1 MLFLSV
7 KYYIMTSSA
16 RVPTTK
22 HGSFNLQDIEKI
34 AIINK
39 AEVVYLCYAVNQ
51 NVLIVLKTSKF
62 QNYSLCS

>member
-1 MLFLSV
+1 
-7 KYYIMTSSA
+7 MTSSA
-16 RVPTTK
+16 RAPITK

-34 AIINK
+34 ARINK
-39 AEVVYLCYAVNQ
+39 AEVVYSGYAVNQ

>member
-1 MLFLSV
+1 MLDLSGRH
-7 KYYIMTSSA
+7 YIMASSA
-16 RVPTTK
+16 RAPTTK

-51 NVLIVLKTSKF
+51 NVLIELKTSKF
-62 QNYSLCS
+62 QNYSLPM